1 MAVKSLSTRIA
12 IIGRGA
18 KCTGGTSAVDRSA
31 YISRTTMYSE
41 YDGTYYYPKYSE
53 DLVHS
58 EVMLPVNAPAEYADP
73 SVLWNSVEMR
83 EKSYAKAQL
92 ARSYKIE
99 LPNEWSYELATEVVR
114 DYIKRNFVDDGMC
127 VQFAIH
133 DSENPITHQRN
144 LHCHMM
150 MTMRPIME
158 DGTWGDK
165 QKKVYA
171 LDADGNKIR
180 KKNGQYKCTTQD
192 VTGWNNRE
200 NAKKWRKDWADTIN
214 AVNEKN
220 GLTENFWEHRSFEE
234 QGVDTIPQIHLG
246 AKASALERAG
256 IQTERGNVNRKIME
270 QNKAIITAKMLVAKA
285 EEQLEKIVKSKPVE
299 AVRNAT
305 NEVLDM
311 IRAVVSRKGKLELPV
326 VKGKYL
332 KKISQRQILQEQDRM
347 EQFVVSNQIE
357 SFEQLQGFVEQRVPA
372 YEKLSVERQKI
383 AEQIARLEQLLVAY
397 KEYEPYIEYHK
408 TSNSMKGFAKRNY
421 DKAHQTELELYA
433 SYRAELKQMLSSDE
447 KITPKKWTEQKAQL
461 EAKLRKSNPDYA
473 KVVTELAST
482 EVIEHNRKMLA
493 VAREAEERQQ
503 SRRQKQKRN
512 EQTL

>member
-1 MAVKSLSTRIA
+1 
-12 IIGRGA
+12 
-18 KCTGGTSAVDRSA
+18 
-31 YISRTTMYSE
+31 
-41 YDGTYYYPKYSE
+41 
-53 DLVHS
+53 
-58 EVMLPVNAPAEYADP
+58 
-73 SVLWNSVEMR
+73 
-83 EKSYAKAQL
+83 
-92 ARSYKIE
+92 
-99 LPNEWSYELATEVVR
+99 
-114 DYIKRNFVDDGMC
+114 
-127 VQFAIH
+127 
-133 DSENPITHQRN
+133 
-144 LHCHMM
+144 
-150 MTMRPIME
+150 
-158 DGTWGDK
+158 
-165 QKKVYA
+165 
-171 LDADGNKIR
+171 
-180 KKNGQYKCTTQD
+180 
-192 VTGWNNRE
+192 
-200 NAKKWRKDWADTIN
+200 
-214 AVNEKN
+214 
-220 GLTENFWEHRSFEE
+220 
-234 QGVDTIPQIHLG
+234 
-246 AKASALERAG
+246 
-256 IQTERGNVNRKIME
+256 ME